1 MNQNKAKQI
10 IIKLNKEEFYMKIS
24 KLSFKT
30 RQIDLGQGDG
40 LGKYLA
46 FYFYV
51 DGKQIGKNEYNP
63 TSFMD
68 ILNSYSY
75 QIFIQHCSSGY
86 TGASALVG
94 KVIGL
99 DDLIEWKISEY
110 HNDSDEEVYYFDKA
124 EYEKIMAQVYN
135 AAYLEEINA
144 IADNKT
150 LFLKMELDGGGL
162 FWKQDRTCIGNVE
175 TLTLDDSKDIKLNVD
190 GLQQWANNYMC
201 NVLVPSESGE
211 ITIEQINKT
220 FNWKLF
226 HRQGIEL
233 AVEVKKLLPKNVFLK
248 YVTPFED
255 ESNLIPKEILIRED
269 RWYVRNILE
278 KLICFLNF

>member
-63 TSFMD
+63 ASFMD

-75 QIFIQHCSSGY
+75 QIFIQHCGSVY

-162 FWKQDRTCIGNVE
+162 FWKQDGTCIGNVE

-269 RWYVRNILE
+269 RWYIRNILE
-278 KLICFLNF
+278 KLI

>member
-63 TSFMD
+63 ASFMD

-75 QIFIQHCSSGY
+75 QIFIQHCGSGY

-162 FWKQDRTCIGNVE
+162 FWKQDGTCIGNVE
-175 TLTLDDSKDIKLNVD
+175 TLSLDDSKDIKLNVD

-278 KLICFLNF
+278 KLI

>member
-63 TSFMD
+63 ASFMD

-75 QIFIQHCSSGY
+75 QIFIQHCGSGY

-162 FWKQDRTCIGNVE
+162 FWKQDGTCIENVE

-278 KLICFLNF
+278 KLI

>member
-1 MNQNKAKQI
+1 
-10 IIKLNKEEFYMKIS
+10 MKIS

-63 TSFMD
+63 ASFMD

-75 QIFIQHCSSGY
+75 QIFIQHCGSGY

-162 FWKQDRTCIGNVE
+162 FWKQDGTCIENVE

-278 KLICFLNF
+278 KLI

>member
-63 TSFMD
+63 ASFMD

-75 QIFIQHCSSGY
+75 QIFIQHCGSGY

-110 HNDSDEEVYYFDKA
+110 HNDSDETVYYFDKA

-162 FWKQDRTCIGNVE
+162 FWKQDGTCIGNVE

-233 AVEVKKLLPKNVFLK
+233 AVEVKKLLPKNVFLQ

-278 KLICFLNF
+278 KLI

>member
-1 MNQNKAKQI
+1 MISI
-10 IIKLNKEEFYMKIS
+10 IVAIS
-24 KLSFKT
+24 KNNVIGKDNKLLWNIPEDLKHFKEITLNSKIIMGRKTFESLPGILPKRQHIILTKNKNYKVNSKEVKIVYDFKT
-30 RQIDLGQGDG
+30 IISD
-40 LGKYLA
+40 
-46 FYFYV
+46 FY
-51 DGKQIGKNEYNP
+51 
-63 TSFMD
+63 
-68 ILNSYSY
+68 
-75 QIFIQHCSSGY
+75 
-86 TGASALVG
+86 
-94 KVIGL
+94 
-99 DDLIEWKISEY
+99 
-110 HNDSDEEVYYFDKA
+110 DSDEEVYYFDKA

-162 FWKQDRTCIGNVE
+162 FWKQDGTCIGNVE

-269 RWYVRNILE
+269 RWYIRNILE
-278 KLICFLNF
+278 KLI

>member
-110 HNDSDEEVYYFDKA
+110 HNDSDEAVYYFDKA

-162 FWKQDRTCIGNVE
+162 FWKQDGTCIGNVE

-190 GLQQWANNYMC
+190 GLQQWANTYMC

-278 KLICFLNF
+278 KLI

>member
-24 KLSFKT
+24 KLTFKT

-51 DGKQIGKNEYNP
+51 DGKQIGKDEYNP
-63 TSFMD
+63 ASFMD

-75 QIFIQHCSSGY
+75 QIFIQHCGSGY

-99 DDLIEWKISEY
+99 DDLTEWKISEY

-162 FWKQDRTCIGNVE
+162 FWKQDGTCIGNVE

-278 KLICFLNF
+278 KLI

>member
-63 TSFMD
+63 ASFMD

-75 QIFIQHCSSGY
+75 QIFIQHCGSVY

-162 FWKQDRTCIGNVE
+162 FWKQDGTCIGNVE
-175 TLTLDDSKDIKLNVD
+175 TLSLDDSKDIKLNVD

-278 KLICFLNF
+278 KLI

>member
-63 TSFMD
+63 ASFMD

-75 QIFIQHCSSGY
+75 QIFIQHCGSGY

-110 HNDSDEEVYYFDKA
+110 HNDSDEAVYYFDKA

-162 FWKQDRTCIGNVE
+162 FLKQDGTCIGNVE

-278 KLICFLNF
+278 KLI

>member
-63 TSFMD
+63 ASFMD

-75 QIFIQHCSSGY
+75 QIFIQHCGSGY
-86 TGASALVG
+86 TGVSALVG

-162 FWKQDRTCIGNVE
+162 FWKQDGTCIGNVE

-190 GLQQWANNYMC
+190 GLQQWANKYMC

-278 KLICFLNF
+278 KLI

>member
-30 RQIDLGQGDG
+30 RQIDLRQGDG

-63 TSFMD
+63 ASFMD

-75 QIFIQHCSSGY
+75 QIFIQHCGSGY

-162 FWKQDRTCIGNVE
+162 FWKQDGTCIGNVE

-278 KLICFLNF
+278 KLI

>member
-63 TSFMD
+63 ASFMD

-75 QIFIQHCSSGY
+75 QIFIQHCGSGY

-162 FWKQDRTCIGNVE
+162 FWNQDGTCIGNVE

-269 RWYVRNILE
+269 RWYIRNILE
-278 KLICFLNF
+278 KLI

>member
-63 TSFMD
+63 ASFMD

-75 QIFIQHCSSGY
+75 QIFLQHCGSGY

-162 FWKQDRTCIGNVE
+162 FWKQDGTCIENVE

-220 FNWKLF
+220 FNWELF

-278 KLICFLNF
+278 KLI

>member
-1 MNQNKAKQI
+1 
-10 IIKLNKEEFYMKIS
+10 MKVN

-30 RQIDLGQGDG
+30 KQIDLGQGDG

-51 DGKQIGKNEYNP
+51 DGKQIGKDEYNP
-63 TSFMD
+63 ASFMD
-68 ILNSYSY
+68 ILNSYRY
-75 QIFIQHCSSGY
+75 QIFIQHCGSGY

-162 FWKQDRTCIGNVE
+162 FWKQDGTCIGNVE

-211 ITIEQINKT
+211 ITIGQINKT

-269 RWYVRNILE
+269 MWYVRNILE
-278 KLICFLNF
+278 KLI

>member
-63 TSFMD
+63 ASFMD

-75 QIFIQHCSSGY
+75 QIFIQHCGSVY

-162 FWKQDRTCIGNVE
+162 FWNQDGTCIGNVE

-269 RWYVRNILE
+269 RWYIRNILE
-278 KLICFLNF
+278 KLI

>member
-63 TSFMD
+63 ASFMD

-75 QIFIQHCSSGY
+75 QIFLQHCGSGY

-162 FWKQDRTCIGNVE
+162 FWKQDGTCIGNVE

-278 KLICFLNF
+278 KLI

>member
-63 TSFMD
+63 ASFMD

-75 QIFIQHCSSGY
+75 QIFIQHCGSGY

-162 FWKQDRTCIGNVE
+162 FWKQDGTCIGNVE

-220 FNWKLF
+220 FNWKLY

-269 RWYVRNILE
+269 RWYIRNILE
-278 KLICFLNF
+278 KLI

>member
-1 MNQNKAKQI
+1 
-10 IIKLNKEEFYMKIS
+10 MKVN

-30 RQIDLGQGDG
+30 KQVDLEQGDG

-51 DGKQIGKNEYNP
+51 DGKQIGKDEYNP
-63 TSFMD
+63 ASFMD

-75 QIFIQHCSSGY
+75 QIFVQHCGSGY

-110 HNDSDEEVYYFDKA
+110 HNESDEEVYYFDKA

-162 FWKQDRTCIGNVE
+162 FWKQDGTCIGNVE

-233 AVEVKKLLPKNVFLK
+233 AVEVKELLPKNVFLK

-269 RWYVRNILE
+269 MWYVRNILE
-278 KLICFLNF
+278 KLI

>member
-63 TSFMD
+63 ASFMD

-75 QIFIQHCSSGY
+75 QIFIQHCGSGY

-162 FWKQDRTCIGNVE
+162 FCKQDGTCIGNVE

-269 RWYVRNILE
+269 RWYIRNILE
-278 KLICFLNF
+278 KLI

>member
-10 IIKLNKEEFYMKIS
+10 IIKLNQEEFYMKIS

-162 FWKQDRTCIGNVE
+162 FWKQDGTCIGNVE

-278 KLICFLNF
+278 KLI

>member
-63 TSFMD
+63 ASFMD

-75 QIFIQHCSSGY
+75 QIFIQHCGSGY

-110 HNDSDEEVYYFDKA
+110 HNDSDEAVYYFDKA

-162 FWKQDRTCIGNVE
+162 FWKQDGTCIGNVE

-233 AVEVKKLLPKNVFLK
+233 AVEVKKLLPKNVFLQ

-278 KLICFLNF
+278 KLI

>member
-63 TSFMD
+63 ASFMD

-75 QIFIQHCSSGY
+75 QIFIQHCGSGY

-94 KVIGL
+94 KVFG
-99 DDLIEWKISEY
+99 
-110 HNDSDEEVYYFDKA
+110 
-124 EYEKIMAQVYN
+124 
-135 AAYLEEINA
+135 
-144 IADNKT
+144 
-150 LFLKMELDGGGL
+150 
-162 FWKQDRTCIGNVE
+162 
-175 TLTLDDSKDIKLNVD
+175 
-190 GLQQWANNYMC
+190 
-201 NVLVPSESGE
+201 
-211 ITIEQINKT
+211 
-220 FNWKLF
+220 
-226 HRQGIEL
+226 
-233 AVEVKKLLPKNVFLK
+233 
-248 YVTPFED
+248 
-255 ESNLIPKEILIRED
+255 
-269 RWYVRNILE
+269 
-278 KLICFLNF
+278 

>member
-1 MNQNKAKQI
+1 MKQNKAKQI

-63 TSFMD
+63 ASFMD

-75 QIFIQHCSSGY
+75 QIFIQHCGSGY

-94 KVIGL
+94 KVFGL

-162 FWKQDRTCIGNVE
+162 FWKQDGTCIGNVE

-278 KLICFLNF
+278 KLI